1 MTSQISLALLWSF
14 LSGPHPL
21 QLFVGIPHLSEL
33 VILLLL
39 LLRASV
45 GR

>member
-21 QLFVGIPHLSEL
+21 WLFVGTPRVSMLA
-33 VILLLL
+33 ILLLP
-39 LLRASV
+39 LRASV